1 MAARLGIVEAKPQS
15 EYLKC
20 ANQTPEGN
28 KDPRISWFSPSE
40 CVQRDTERWK
50 IFQFHA
56 STFCG
61 ADRKFAAAPA
71 VSARMI
77 RAPRRKV
84 T

>member
-20 ANQTPEGN
+20 TNQTPEGN
-28 KDPRISWFSPSE
+28 KDPGISRFRPPNMFRE
-40 CVQRDTERWK
+40 TANRWK

-56 STFCG
+56 PTFCG